1 MLLIFFPPLGR
12 YRPQSTQPSTL
23 RGLGVPNSH
32 LRPGARDLNVRCNSK
47 AAGLGLDERCNGRAA
62 GSGLDERCRRQVPV
76 STNPGRASPAQPR
89 PPQARP
95 AQARPP
101 QARPDQ
107 PRPAQASP
115 GQASPAHA
123 TPGQPRLA
131 QPRPRLR
138 PWLLWIKES
147 TSGCLSSVGSRSRRA
162 GASAALDQGIDERWG
177 PRSSQEQPGKRS
189 RSRSRRAGASAAS
202 ALGIDER
209 VPQWRWI

>member
-1 MLLIFFPPLGR
+1 MPGSHTQVCGMLLIFFPPLGR

-32 LRPGARDLNVRCNSK
+32 QRPGARDLNVRCNSK

-62 GSGLDERCRRQVPV
+62 GPGLDERCRRQVPV

-115 GQASPAHA
+115 RQEE
-123 TPGQPRLA
+123 QI
-131 QPRPRLR
+131 QD
-138 PWLLWIKES
+138 S
-147 TSGCLSSVGSRSRRA
+147 TSGCLSGVRSRNRRA
-162 GASAALDQGIDERWG
+162 GASVALD
-177 PRSSQEQPGKRS
+177 
-189 RSRSRRAGASAAS
+189 
-202 ALGIDER
+202 LGIDER
-209 VPQWRWI
+209 CGPGSPRKPQETPEGPREAPG